1 MKRMAAVFTGIIM
14 LVLSAGAQ
22 VWVDVEEVKG
32 PVCVISDTAQDIA
45 STLSP
50 RKSTYNVLVADG
62 LAHVSLKQMFVN
74 DFGDIDDIAYIFPLP
89 HEASVHAM
97 QMKYGDSV
105 YVAKIFEKQKAQEI
119 YDSIVNEGGNA
130 ALLLQDRPNV
140 FVQHLANI
148 GLNDTA
154 YIKIKLTL
162 PLKYNNGEYE
172 LSIPTMVAQRFQSEG
187 ASPVGSS
194 GLWNPPPD
202 RDGQSLEINV
212 LLQTGF
218 SIKGLES
225 PTHPIEEAQV
235 HTVKDLLVENDVIEA
250 EAEPQLPFC
259 SGMLLSPVNTY
270 PNKDFV
276 LRFSREEATR
286 DFSVATYYDVSESK
300 GYYFCTIFPDTA
312 LLSSS
317 DRADLDI
324 VLLIDISG
332 SQGGWPIEREKEIS
346 SMIVNKLRE
355 TDHMTVLS
363 FSNSVQW
370 CFGEGES
377 VPATN
382 ENVEAAHAFIS
393 GLEASGGTQLLDGV
407 KAALSTQ
414 NTTDNERYF
423 IFLTDGFI
431 TNETAILDEIKNH
444 PTQPTVFTFGAGN
457 NLNRYFLEESARVG
471 NGFASEVTENESV
484 EGFVND
490 AWNKIE
496 SPQLSNLAISFSGN
510 NTEDMLMPLGNRLY
524 RGCPVVAYG
533 TYTGGGQKTVTVSG
547 YMDGEPVSFSK
558 EVTFASLLN
567 FNPMVPQMWAKQKIR
582 QLQIEEGTTESNK
595 EEIIELS
602 VKYQVLS
609 EYTAFL
615 AADPQSEYDYIANPS
630 RSDSGQLIGMPL
642 EARKMEPLLSGI
654 RDIRIH
660 AGLLTVEAQKGDFI
674 REIMIYDLQGRCVF
688 RMTNAPTDLERF
700 VWDGRTLRGG
710 KLPKGKYVMRIR
722 TVHTVKTHLISWH

>member
-1 MKRMAAVFTGIIM
+1 MRCLAAKFTGIITIF
-14 LVLSAGAQ
+14 VLSAYA
-22 VWVDVEEVKG
+22 WVDVGEIKG
-32 PVCVISDTAQDIA
+32 PVCVISDTSQDITA
-45 STLSP
+45 TLSP
-50 RKSTYNVLVADG
+50 RKSTYNVLVTDG

-97 QMKYGDSV
+97 EMKYRDSL
-105 YVAKIFEKQKAQEI
+105 YVAEIYEKQKAQEI

-130 ALLLQDRPNV
+130 ALLLQERPNV

-148 GLNDTA
+148 GFNDTA
-154 YIKIKLTL
+154 YIKIKLTV

-202 RDGQSLEINV
+202 RDGQGLEINV

-218 SIKGLES
+218 SINGLES

-235 HTVKDLLVENDVIEA
+235 HTVKDLLVENEVIEA
-250 EAEPQLPFC
+250 EAEPELPFC
-259 SGMLLSPVNTY
+259 TGMLLSPVNTY
-270 PNKDFV
+270 PNSDFV
-276 LRFSREEATR
+276 LRFSREKASR

-317 DRADLDI
+317 ERADLDI

-332 SQGGWPIEREKEIS
+332 SQGGWPIEKEKEIA
-346 SMIVNKLRE
+346 SMIVNKLRA
-355 TDHMTVLS
+355 TDQLTVLS

-382 ENVEAAHAFIS
+382 ENIEAANAFIS
-393 GLEASGGTQLLDGV
+393 GLQAGGGTQLLDGV
-407 KAALSTQ
+407 RAALSTQ
-414 NTTDNERYF
+414 NTTDKERYF

-431 TNETAILDEIKNH
+431 TNETAILDEINNH
-444 PTQPTVFTFGAGN
+444 PTHPTVFTFGAGN

-484 EGFVND
+484 ESFVND

-496 SPQLSNLAISFSGN
+496 SPQLSNLEISFSGN
-510 NTEDMLMPLGNRLY
+510 NPEDLLMPLGNRLY
-524 RGCPVVAYG
+524 TGCPVVAYG

-547 YMDGEPVSFSK
+547 NMDGEPVSFSK
-558 EVTFASLLN
+558 DITFASLLN
-567 FNPMVPQMWAKQKIR
+567 FNPMIPQMWARQKIR
-582 QLQIEEGTTESNK
+582 QLQIEEGATESNK
-595 EEIIELS
+595 EQIIDLS
-602 VKYQVLS
+602 LNYQVLS

-615 AADPQSEYDYIANPS
+615 ATDPQKEYEFIANPS
-630 RSDSGQLIGMPL
+630 RSDAISIGMPL
-642 EARKMEPLLSGI
+642 EVRRTEPLFGGAMN
-654 RDIRIH
+654 IRIR
-660 AGLLTVEAQKGDFI
+660 AGLLTVEARKGDFI

-688 RMTNAPTDLERF
+688 RMNNAPSDLERF
-700 VWDGRTLRGG
+700 VWDGRVLGG
-710 KLPKGKYVMRIR
+710 GRLPGGKYVMKIR
-722 TVHTVKTHLISWH
+722 TVHAVKTHLISWH